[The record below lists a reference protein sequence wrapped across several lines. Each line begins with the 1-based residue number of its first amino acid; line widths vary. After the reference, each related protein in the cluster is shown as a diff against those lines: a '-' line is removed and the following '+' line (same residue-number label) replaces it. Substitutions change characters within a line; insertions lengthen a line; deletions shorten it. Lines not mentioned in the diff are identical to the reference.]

1 MRLMVERMRIAKEKE
16 LLGGTA
22 LGRRWRG
29 SSQVMYRRTSWREGM
44 EFGWA
49 LCRPRATDKFPL
61 HADSQHRGTRS
72 SVHPCCN

>member
-29 SSQVMYRRTSWREGM
+29 SSQVMYR
-44 EFGWA
+44 
-49 LCRPRATDKFPL
+49 
-61 HADSQHRGTRS
+61 
-72 SVHPCCN
+72 